1 MMHLGFLIEGGVRF
15 FRNTLNSNHRF
26 HFCHDSNMKRTPKTI
41 QEIYDQ
47 FLRRRE
53 ALIKALVDGMTFST
67 EFLGDFLGAFNS

>member
-1 MMHLGFLIEGGVRF
+1 
-15 FRNTLNSNHRF
+15 
-26 HFCHDSNMKRTPKTI
+26 MKRTPKTI

-67 EFLGDFLGAFNS
+67 EFPRDFLGAFYSYI